1 MNAFSSARTLAL
13 FAAMLGGATAQAA
26 VVDITWNAEGRF
38 EQRLDVAP
46 GGFAELCGALDK
58 GQAVA
63 WRFDSSAELAFNVH
77 YHLGNDVVYPVKNPG
92 TSRADGRLV
101 VDPSQTYCWMWSNKG
116 KQPVRLQVELK
127 RER

>member
-13 FAAMLGGATAQAA
+13 LAALLGGATAQAA
-26 VVDITWNAEGRF
+26 VVDITWNAEGSF

-77 YHLGNDVVYPVKNPG
+77 YHLGNDVVYAVKNAG
-92 TSRADGRLV
+92 TLRADGRLV
-101 VDPSQTYCWMWSNKG
+101 IDPSQTYCWMWSNKG
-116 KQPVRLQVELK
+116 KQPARLQVELK

>member
-1 MNAFSSARTLAL
+1 MNAFSSARAL
-13 FAAMLGGATAQAA
+13 VLLVALTGPFTAQAA
-26 VVDITWNAEGRF
+26 VVDIAWNPEGRF
-38 EQRLDVAP
+38 AQQLDLAP

-63 WRFDSSAELAFNVH
+63 WRFDSSADLAFNVH

-92 TSRADGRLV
+92 TARASGRLV

-116 KQPVRLQVELK
+116 PQPARLQVELK

>member
-1 MNAFSSARTLAL
+1 MNATSARCALAL
-13 FAAMLGGATAQAA
+13 FAALTGPAIAQAA
-26 VVDITWNAEGRF
+26 VVDLVWNAEGRF
-38 EQRLDVAP
+38 EHRLDVAP

-63 WRFDSSAELAFNVH
+63 WRFDSSADLAFNVH

-116 KQPVRLQVELK
+116 KQPARLQVELK